1 MCEFIKIDREGG
13 AEASG
18 EPLKRGECLPAANFI
33 YVDLCGDLIK

>member
-18 EPLKRGECLPAANFI
+18 EPLKGGACLPAA
-33 YVDLCGDLIK
+33 G